1 MNKPEMRKAKSIR
14 ITTSG
19 TVIKAPERVKT
30 ATGKV
35 MATMTIQAESDKR
48 SPYPLKIVAFDINA
62 LELMTCQKGN
72 KVKATGRYEWFN
84 GYQLTGAHIVSCQQI
99 RLMMEVV
106 PKINKHSLNRYPR
119 INNPIKI
126 F

>member
-1 MNKPEMRKAKSIR
+1 MVSRLINQKLKKAKLIK

-19 TVIKAPERVKT
+19 TVIKTPERIKT

-72 KVKATGRYEWFN
+72 KVTATDRYEWFN
-84 GYQLTGAHIVSCQQI
+84 GYQLTGVQIVTC
-99 RLMMEVV
+99 
-106 PKINKHSLNRYPR
+106 
-119 INNPIKI
+119 
-126 F
+126 